1 MAGDS
6 IERGVAPP
14 GLAGD
19 PEGLTEAID
28 SRLHDFSEKEAE
40 AMNRE
45 AELRLAAA
53 EGNNVGNED
62 EEVDEG
68 ESVDVDSATDNTVPI
83 ATYFETEKIEVG
95 LCKLPGDL
103 RRALF
108 FILFRIVARVVYE
121 EDNLKLK
128 SHRKYLSALKED
140 RQNIL
145 SPNQPDAPNMPTTVE
160 EHSQLLENFP
170 RVADLIYVTHQRRRN
185 MPNSRVKAVNS
196 EDELVKLLVHTVYPQ
211 AATSKVC
218 SQLKNLCSRNLL
230 HYITGLFK
238 KLEAMEG
245 QSGDGM
251 QDDSVQAYSKGD
263 FFPTLVVALLNRGT
277 SKCSLSDIDRMDLLA
292 PKGWLVPHKIASDWY
307 RYFPANIEVELG
319 NVAHPSIAL
328 SFTDSDATTSES
340 GYTPLAS
347 DANKDFAGKDKF
359 WESIKSTK
367 ESDAGHYLHNVL
379 IAALVHSY
387 KTENQGEGVAPSA
400 SVLLK
405 YALSEEVRFNKINM
419 QCFFEDEKRMQ
430 ESFRTF
436 FKKKTGQVVKQD
448 YKWNVEANSDL
459 GMRIARALNSDNLHE
474 INSVARDGMTT
485 DLFLR
490 LKHIRTK
497 YQEWRRS
504 LATAGA
510 NKPGGFLACYNN
522 VGRL

>member
-1 MAGDS
+1 
-6 IERGVAPP
+6 
-14 GLAGD
+14 
-19 PEGLTEAID
+19 
-28 SRLHDFSEKEAE
+28 
-40 AMNRE
+40 
-45 AELRLAAA
+45 
-53 EGNNVGNED
+53 
-62 EEVDEG
+62 
-68 ESVDVDSATDNTVPI
+68 
-83 ATYFETEKIEVG
+83 
-95 LCKLPGDL
+95 
-103 RRALF
+103 
-108 FILFRIVARVVYE
+108 
-121 EDNLKLK
+121 
-128 SHRKYLSALKED
+128 
-140 RQNIL
+140 
-145 SPNQPDAPNMPTTVE
+145 
-160 EHSQLLENFP
+160 
-170 RVADLIYVTHQRRRN
+170 
-185 MPNSRVKAVNS
+185 
-196 EDELVKLLVHTVYPQ
+196 
-211 AATSKVC
+211 
-218 SQLKNLCSRNLL
+218 
-230 HYITGLFK
+230 
-238 KLEAMEG
+238 
-245 QSGDGM
+245 
-251 QDDSVQAYSKGD
+251 
-263 FFPTLVVALLNRGT
+263 
-277 SKCSLSDIDRMDLLA
+277 MDLLA

-307 RYFPANIEVELG
+307 RYFPVNIEVELG